1 MFTCTGSE
9 SNDLALRIA
18 RHVTGRQGIIVTE
31 SAYHGG
37 TVDVAACSP
46 SMGDQVLEGV
56 PWIRVVKAPDSYRV
70 DTDDMSRWFADQIQ
84 AQITDLEEA
93 GVGFAAFMADSV
105 FSSDGVLPDPVPYL
119 KAAADTVR
127 AAGGLYI
134 ADEVQPGFGR
144 LGESMWGFQ
153 RHGLQPDIVTL
164 GKPMGN
170 GMPVSGLIAADHVVE
185 GFGGDL
191 RYFNTFG
198 GNPVSIAAAQAVLD
212 VIRDEALIDNAA
224 AMGKR
229 LLAGVREIQAA
240 APGIGDVRGAGLY
253 LGVEFVS
260 DPASKDPDPGTA
272 IRVVNAMRER
282 GVLISA
288 TGYYGNTLKIRP
300 PLPLSAPDVDFFLE
314 QLDGVMRSNL
324 AS

>member
-1 MFTCTGSE
+1 
-9 SNDLALRIA
+9 
-18 RHVTGRQGIIVTE
+18 
-31 SAYHGG
+31 
-37 TVDVAACSP
+37 
-46 SMGDQVLEGV
+46 MGEAVMAGV
-56 PWIRVVKAPDSYRV
+56 PWIRVVKAPDAYRV
-70 DTDDMSRWFADQIQ
+70 DTGDMARWFADQIQ

-93 GVGFAAFMADSV
+93 GLGFAAFLADSV
-105 FSSDGVLPDPVPYL
+105 FSSDGVLPEPVPYL
-119 KAAADTVR
+119 KAAADTVH
-127 AAGGLYI
+127 AAGGVYI

-170 GMPVSGLIAADHVVE
+170 GMPISGLIAADHVVE

-198 GNPVSIAAAQAVLD
+198 GNPVSIAAAHAVLD
-212 VIRDEALIDNAA
+212 TIRDEALIGNAA

-229 LLAGVREIQAA
+229 LLSGVREIQAS

-253 LGVEFVS
+253 LGVEFVT
-260 DPASKDPDPGTA
+260 DPATKDPDTGTA

-288 TGYYGNTLKIRP
+288 TGYYGNILKIRP
-300 PLPLSAPDVDFFLE
+300 PLPLSGPDADFFLD
-314 QLDGVMRSNL
+314 QLAGVIRSDL
-324 AS
+324 AA